1 MDLEPHLLIVDDDER
16 IRGLLQKFLMRNG
29 FLVSAA
35 RDAAHA
41 RRILAGLEFDM
52 IILDVMMPLDPV
64 FGFPFGGQQ
73 HDRRFGGLPNGRRQA
88 YPILTRH
95 HHVKDDHVKL
105 KPRQDPP
112 L

>member
-52 IILDVMMPLDPV
+52 IILDVMMP
-64 FGFPFGGQQ
+64 G
-73 HDRRFGGLPNGRRQA
+73 
-88 YPILTRH
+88 
-95 HHVKDDHVKL
+95 
-105 KPRQDPP
+105 
-112 L
+112 